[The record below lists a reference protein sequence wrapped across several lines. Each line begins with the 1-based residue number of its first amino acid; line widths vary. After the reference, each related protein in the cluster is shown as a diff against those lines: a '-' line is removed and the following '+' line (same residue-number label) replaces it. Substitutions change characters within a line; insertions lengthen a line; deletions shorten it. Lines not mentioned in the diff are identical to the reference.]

1 MSTLSKREP
10 LARISLAS
18 SLTSRGL
25 IQSELTSLK
34 PRPLLSVTHD
44 LLNVG
49 KTYQDQCRLPKG
61 DTRLYIPS
69 ATAPPP
75 EIFASDRA
83 FAYKQ
88 DDTRFNPDI
97 LDPLFGLSGPAR
109 ESETEIA
116 QLEHRLPGLPS
127 EGIMKQLAPVDVPLA
142 PMRVP
147 QLHKLILDSGKLAA
161 LDKLLVELKANGH
174 RVLVYFQMTRMIDLM
189 EEFLSFRQYK

>member
-1 MSTLSKREP
+1 MLS
-10 LARISLAS
+10 A
-18 SLTSRGL
+18 
-25 IQSELTSLK
+25 
-34 PRPLLSVTHD
+34 THD

-49 KTYQDQCRLPKG
+49 KTYQNHCRLPKG
-61 DTRLYIPS
+61 DARFYIPS
-69 ATAPPP
+69 ATAPTP
-75 EIFASDRA
+75 ELFASDRA

-88 DDTRFNPDI
+88 EDARFNPDI
-97 LDPLFGLSGPAR
+97 LDPLFGLSSVGR

-116 QLEHRLPGLPS
+116 RLQDRLPGLPS
-127 EGIMKQLAPVDVPLA
+127 EGIIKHLSPADVPLA